1 MCFMLQIHYTINILN
16 HSIVSAF
23 VYKLVGK
30 DFFLKVCRIVFCIT
44 FGINAMPRSQ
54 DECSAFSNTGIISA
68 YFNDDK
74 SGAAGG

>member
-1 MCFMLQIHYTINILN
+1 MLQIHYTINILN

-30 DFFLKVCRIVFCIT
+30 DFFFKVCRIVFCIT
-44 FGINAMPRSQ
+44 FGINAMPHSQ
-54 DECSAFSNTGIISA
+54 DECLTFSNTGIISA
-68 YFNDDK
+68 DFNDDK